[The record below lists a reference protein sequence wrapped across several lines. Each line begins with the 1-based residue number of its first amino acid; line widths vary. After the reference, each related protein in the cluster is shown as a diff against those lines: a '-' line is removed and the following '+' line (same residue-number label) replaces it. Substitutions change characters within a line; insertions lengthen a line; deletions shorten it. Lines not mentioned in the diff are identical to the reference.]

1 MQNYILRIRI
11 YDPINGFII
20 PGMGSYHEEDFKCN
34 VEQIFKEDDNTII
47 FSVSMPYNYVVRL
60 RDTYMEKQAQARAE
74 EQALIEE
81 DDEDEEEQNVTDEFG
96 NLLDILSHEVKDF
109 RSDIRD
115 TIELLADELEDIKP
129 DREQLEKLKKIRAD
143 LEKLNLE
150 FGEILWTTQKEL
162 FMKIELI
169 NDVLNFIEDNAVSC
183 ANFYEVEDVFYQYVL
198 RRREN
203 IEKLAWNKALNYCG
217 SEIEPS
223 EVAEY
228 VKYEIIPDCTK
239 FEIILELADYVEE
252 LRKLGIYYEF
262 HNKNAR
268 PDN

>member
-1 MQNYILRIRI
+1 
-11 YDPINGFII
+11 
-20 PGMGSYHEEDFKCN
+20 
-34 VEQIFKEDDNTII
+34 
-47 FSVSMPYNYVVRL
+47 
-60 RDTYMEKQAQARAE
+60 
-74 EQALIEE
+74 
-81 DDEDEEEQNVTDEFG
+81 
-96 NLLDILSHEVKDF
+96 
-109 RSDIRD
+109 
-115 TIELLADELEDIKP
+115 
-129 DREQLEKLKKIRAD
+129 
-143 LEKLNLE
+143 
-150 FGEILWTTQKEL
+150 
-162 FMKIELI
+162 MKIELI
-169 NDVLNFIEDNAVSC
+169 NDVLNFIEDNAISC